1 MSDNAWNLVGYAR
14 VSTEDQNLDLQ
25 LNALKRAG
33 VREDAIYRE
42 HVSGVSK
49 RRPELRRCFDA
60 IRDGDVLVI
69 WKLDRLGRDLGEV
82 VRMSKELADRNIE
95 LRSLTENLDTTSA
108 YGKFF
113 FHVIGSFAQLERDLI
128 SERTR
133 AGIAAAKER
142 GKVPGRG
149 PAITPAQ
156 WDWIGEQLR
165 QNVPVT
171 AMLRDPALAALGW
184 PDAPKPHRAT
194 VYQYK
199 ALMAAGAPYPAEW
212 QKYLHRSESSDI

>member
-1 MSDNAWNLVGYAR
+1 
-14 VSTEDQNLDLQ
+14 
-25 LNALKRAG
+25 
-33 VREDAIYRE
+33 
-42 HVSGVSK
+42 
-49 RRPELRRCFDA
+49 
-60 IRDGDVLVI
+60 
-69 WKLDRLGRDLGEV
+69 
-82 VRMSKELADRNIE
+82 MSKEIADRNIE

-142 GKVPGRG
+142 GKVPGRR

-156 WDWIGEQLR
+156 WDWIGEHLR

-171 AMLRDPALAALGW
+171 AMLRDPALAVLGW

-199 ALMAAGAPYPAEW
+199 ALMAAGVPYPAEW
-212 QKYLHRSESSDI
+212 EKYLHRLKSSDI